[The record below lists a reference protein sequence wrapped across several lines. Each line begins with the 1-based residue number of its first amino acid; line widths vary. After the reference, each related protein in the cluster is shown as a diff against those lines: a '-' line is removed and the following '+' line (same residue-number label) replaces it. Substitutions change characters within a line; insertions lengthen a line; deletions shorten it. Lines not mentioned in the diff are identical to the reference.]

1 MSDDGNWLDDLVHA
15 HERGERADDAQGSTP
30 PPPWLRTSRP
40 TSGDAAPSGPSSPGD
55 GVAAGG
61 RADGPRGAGPGTI
74 APDAP
79 TVGPTAEA
87 DPAPATVV
95 EREHGPGVERGVARP
110 PPEADPEV
118 TIVATDVHVHY
129 RHNVSQLHRVRSL
142 LSERRR
148 VDGVV
153 HAVRGVSVT
162 AYRGDSIGLLG
173 RNGAG
178 KSTLLRAMAGLLPVS
193 SGEVHAIAAPIRLGV
208 GEALQPTLP
217 ARDNIILGGLAMGLS
232 RREIRARVDD
242 IIEFAGIGA
251 AAERPLATYSSGM
264 RARIHFAIA
273 TAVEPHILMVDE
285 ALAVGDAEFK
295 RRSRQRLLELVDR
308 AATVIVVSHHLPTI
322 RTLCNRA
329 VWLEEGSV
337 VMAGDVDEVA
347 DAFQETMGDE
357 DDED

>member
-1 MSDDGNWLDDLVHA
+1 MAVVQQD
-15 HERGERADDAQGSTP
+15 ADHGA
-30 PPPWLRTSRP
+30 SR
-40 TSGDAAPSGPSSPGD
+40 
-55 GVAAGG
+55 
-61 RADGPRGAGPGTI
+61 
-74 APDAP
+74 
-79 TVGPTAEA
+79 
-87 DPAPATVV
+87 
-95 EREHGPGVERGVARP
+95 GVERGVARP
-110 PPEADPEV
+110 PAESDPQV
-118 TIVATDVHVHY
+118 TIVATDIHVHY
-129 RHNVSQLHRVRSL
+129 RHNVSQLYRVRSL
-142 LSERRR
+142 LAERRR

-193 SGEVHAIAAPIRLGV
+193 SGQVHAVAAPIRLGV

-232 RREIRARVDD
+232 RSEIRARVDD
-242 IIEFAGIGA
+242 IIEFAGISA

-329 VWLEEGSV
+329 MWLEEGSV

-347 DAFQETMGDE
+347 DAYEEAMGPE
-357 DDED
+357 D